1 MQSSSDGNTAAQLAA
16 LIRRAAAAQE
26 AADSAQQQLSQAT
39 QAHAQQMAGAQAA
52 AESIQQELSHASQS
66 STQLQQELAAA
77 RQSHAD
83 QAVVLQQQHADQVA
97 ELQQQHAEQL
107 AAVKTGFSGTLAV
120 LQVELSEAKSSLT
133 STREQHAKSLTELQN
148 CFDNQLAVADSK
160 HAVMLAA
167 SHAELAAVRQ
177 HNIQQRLNM
186 DQDFGVKLAQNQ
198 SLHSPDALQAD
209 SRQSAAVAR
218 ADSQLESAV
227 AKHSSN
233 EAPFQHSAASSSV
246 AKLMTL
252 EQHSSQAAAN
262 SEARVVTVGESA
274 CTALRQRLTALEKQL
289 ALAQAEILVHASSSV
304 GRFQL
309 VCRLMAEAKG
319 SKHRWAATDHAK
331 QMQQLLQ
338 SVAGA
343 VRKQR
348 QADHT
353 RVVADDSQGFQQ
365 HAVTRAS
372 RAKEEHGP
380 AHGYPSDEDDLDDW
394 TQEGYDDDSEADCA
408 KEKDSTDTAGNNQST
423 WAISAGV
430 TNHSSSHNSHSFS
443 RYDHAQRVTNVS
455 SSDRA
460 ETAGTAAP
468 EHASQGSCAEVRIS
482 SSAQSSSRSFPAAN
496 VTVSVDPDHVFNSHP
511 PEQLLGAQ
519 AVPAA
524 NSGISSASDNAGWA
538 KGDHSCEASSA
549 GVVKID
555 SSSVT
560 EMHPSEE
567 NDLDD
572 WTCDESDACANGG
585 RSCVLT
591 SSTVAE
597 TKSSSVFN
605 GYPSDEDDLDDWTQ
619 EDVNDGTLIE

>member
-52 AESIQQELSHASQS
+52 VESIQQELSHASQS

-133 STREQHAKSLTELQN
+133 STREQHAKSLTELQD
-148 CFDNQLAVADSK
+148 CFDNQLAAADSK

-167 SHAELAAVRQ
+167 SHAELAAAKQ
-177 HNIQQRLNM
+177 HNIHQWLDM
-186 DQDFGVKLAQNQ
+186 DQGYGVKLAQNQ
-198 SLHSPDALQAD
+198 SLHSLNALRAD
-209 SRQSAAVAR
+209 SQRSAAVAQ
-218 ADSQLESAV
+218 ASSQLKSAV
-227 AKHSSN
+227 AEHSSN
-233 EAPFQHSAASSSV
+233 EVPFQHSAASSSI
-246 AKLMTL
+246 ATL

-262 SEARVVTVGESA
+262 GEAQVVTLGESA
-274 CTALRQRLTALEKQL
+274 ALRQRLTALEKQL

-309 VCRLMAEAKG
+309 VCRLMAKAQG
-319 SKHRWAATDHAK
+319 SKHRWAATDHVK

-394 TQEGYDDDSEADCA
+394 TQEGYDDDSDADCA
-408 KEKDSTDTAGNNQST
+408 KEKDSTDTAGNSQST
-423 WAISAGV
+423 LAISAGV
-430 TNHSSSHNSHSFS
+430 TNHSSSHSSHSFS
-443 RYDHAQRVTNVS
+443 RYDHAQCVTNVS

-460 ETAGTAAP
+460 ATAGTAAP
-468 EHASQGSCAEVRIS
+468 EHASQGSCAEVCIS
-482 SSAQSSSRSFPAAN
+482 SSAQMSSRSFPAAN
-496 VTVSVDPDHVFNSHP
+496 VTVFTQAVEPDHVSNSRP

-538 KGDHSCEASSA
+538 KGDHSCEVTSA
-549 GVVKID
+549 GVAKID

-585 RSCVLT
+585 CSCVVT

-619 EDVNDGTLIE
+619 EDVDDVTLFE